1 MLKNLIENDVEKF
14 SLDVIP
20 KDEIQLKQ
28 VTSVLVNNLN
38 THYIGLAKLIVEK
51 DKNGCTIYRSKERFR
66 IVLKD
71 DNCIVIES
79 EELTY
84 LLCICSF
91 LKEFEIE
98 YKFNSENK
106 HIIKL
111 CEEVNKDNI
120 NEYIND
126 IINALK

>member
-28 VTSVLVNNLN
+28 VTCVLVNNLN

-91 LKEFEIE
+91 LKEYEIE

-120 NEYIND
+120 DEYIND

>member
-1 MLKNLIENDVEKF
+1 MLKNLIENNVEKF
-14 SLDVIP
+14 ILEVYP
-20 KDEIQLKQ
+20 KDKIQLNQ

-38 THYIGLAKLIVEK
+38 TYYIGLARLIVEK
-51 DKNGCTIYRSKERFR
+51 DKNGCAIYRSKERFR

-84 LLCICSF
+84 LLFICSF

-98 YKFNSENK
+98 YKFNLENK

-120 NEYIND
+120 DEYIND
-126 IINALK
+126 IINALY